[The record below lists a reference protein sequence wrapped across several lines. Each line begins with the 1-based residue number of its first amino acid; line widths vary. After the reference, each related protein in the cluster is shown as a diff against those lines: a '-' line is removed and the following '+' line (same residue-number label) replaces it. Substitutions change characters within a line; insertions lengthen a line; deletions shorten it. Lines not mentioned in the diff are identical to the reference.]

1 MNVRSFLCTALCTLT
16 VSLLLPA
23 AKGESLPADH
33 ATAGI
38 VKQYLEAIV
47 RQDWATASNMLLPAS
62 LERRKQQMVLAVKN
76 SRTMDE
82 ESEKLTLLGVKTVS
96 DLEKL
101 PATDAYVAD
110 RKAVHD
116 RLNVSPETIKR
127 KQETLK
133 INILGLVTEDEG
145 KIVHAVVRTSQ
156 ETTETSISEL
166 LLISLAQDKADAT
179 KWFIVPDMQQPI
191 TTALPGVTPAA
202 APAAGQ

>member
-16 VSLLLPA
+16 VSLLLPT

-33 ATAGI
+33 TTAGI

-47 RQDWATASNMLLPAS
+47 RQDWTTASNMLLPAS

-82 ESEKLTLLGVKTVS
+82 EAEKLTLLGVKTVS

-116 RLNVSPETIKR
+116 RLNVSPDTIKR

-191 TTALPGVTPAA
+191 TTALPGVTPS
-202 APAAGQ
+202 APAGQ